1 MDKYSDALMEHFLSP
16 KNTGALEVPD
26 RTGHAG
32 APGRGPFMI
41 LYLRFDDGHVAEARF
56 QTYGCGSTIA
66 SGSVLTEMILGRTI
80 PECLALTAEDLIEA
94 LDGVPSD
101 KIHGPHLAI
110 TALRDALKEAG

>member
-1 MDKYSDALMEHFLSP
+1 MNYSDALMEHFFSP
-16 KNTGALEVPD
+16 KNSGVLQNPD

-41 LYLRFDDGHVAEARF
+41 LYLRLAEDRVAEARF
-56 QTYGCGSTIA
+56 QTYGCGPTIA
-66 SGSVLTEMILGRTI
+66 SGSVLTELILGRTLA
-80 PECLALTAEDLIEA
+80 ECLELTPDDVIRA

-110 TALRDALKEAG
+110 TALRDALKEPG